1 MDKKAGVFLWGWDS
15 TNSKWVRV
23 AVTAAGVLKITAG

>member
-1 MDKKAGVFLWGWDS
+1 MIASKQLWGWDS
-15 TNSKWVRV
+15 VNGKWVKL